1 MNKADFDQYTDSEIL
16 AYFCERAAVREFDGG
31 TTREHATVAAA
42 VELRRILGKLPAVIA
57 DEVNRVRGSV

>member
-1 MNKADFDQYTDSEIL
+1 MSREELELYTDTELL

-42 VELRRILGKLPAVIA
+42 VELRRIMGKLPAVIVA
-57 DEVNRVRGSV
+57 EVDRVRGSV